1 MQVETPM
8 ESELR
13 KRNTGAVEILDEKG
27 RRKTVQLEELGEAD
41 RALAEK
47 FGYKPVR
54 NCNLVWW

>member
-1 MQVETPM
+1 M